1 MYIIF
6 FEYEL
11 SQEKGAF
18 DMTKRR
24 CTRSRVWAN
33 TGASIK
39 VRYNTNFDNRLKFMT
54 IKGEVENL
62 GAGGMFFCTDE
73 FVPVPALAKITIHFD
88 SESSMPGLF
97 VTASGRIVRMN
108 KKGVGIK
115 FLSIDLKKLQTCII
129 KKINRSVISE
139 CEPDTII

>member
-1 MYIIF
+1 M
-6 FEYEL
+6 
-11 SQEKGAF
+11 K
-18 DMTKRR
+18 KRR

-39 VRYNTNFDNRLKFMT
+39 VRDYTNFDNKVKFMT

-62 GAGGMFFCTDE
+62 GAGGMFVSTDE
-73 FVPVPALAKITIHFD
+73 FVPVPAFTKITIHFD
-88 SESSMPGLF
+88 SESSKSGLF
-97 VTASGRIVRMN
+97 VTASARIVRMN

-129 KKINRSVISE
+129 KKINSSVISE
-139 CEPDTII
+139 CELYGIV